1 MKSYLHGML
10 TGGLIVFSFMFLMG
24 NKKKSKKTISKT
36 TRAKFIEIEDRL
48 GMLEGSVNDRFK
60 MVGENFIYLKDKF
73 SISVNTDFDYKS
85 RSLIQNPFP
94 YKMNKMSTGTD
105 EYSVVLFLRS
115 ASDLLIKYSF
125 DGLIVRQRHLR
136 AKPWICL

>member
-24 NKKKSKKTISKT
+24 NKKKSRKTVSKT

-60 MVGENFIYLKDKF
+60 MVGENFIYLRDKF
-73 SISVNTDFDYKS
+73 SISVNTDYNYKS
-85 RSLIQNPFP
+85 TSLIQNPLP
-94 YKMNKMSTGTD
+94 YKMNKKFFKGW
-105 EYSVVLFLRS
+105 VLYLFFNH
-115 ASDLLIKYSF
+115 IKYFAFFKS
-125 DGLIVRQRHLR
+125 Q
-136 AKPWICL
+136 CLL

>member
-1 MKSYLHGML
+1 MAFYKYLRNNIYHIKRIKYKYKKGIIMKSYLHGML

-36 TRAKFIEIEDRL
+36 TQGKFIEIEDRL

-73 SISVNTDFDYKS
+73 SISVNTDFDFKS
-85 RSLIQNPFP
+85 TSLIQNPFP
-94 YKMNKMSTGTD
+94 YKINK
-105 EYSVVLFLRS
+105 
-115 ASDLLIKYSF
+115 
-125 DGLIVRQRHLR
+125 
-136 AKPWICL
+136 

>member
-24 NKKKSKKTISKT
+24 NKKKSKKTVSKT

-48 GMLEGSVNDRFK
+48 GMLEGSVNERFK

-73 SISVNTDFDYKS
+73 SISVNTDFNYKS
-85 RSLIQNPFP
+85 TSLIQNPFP
-94 YKMNKMSTGTD
+94 YKMNK
-105 EYSVVLFLRS
+105 
-115 ASDLLIKYSF
+115 
-125 DGLIVRQRHLR
+125 
-136 AKPWICL
+136 